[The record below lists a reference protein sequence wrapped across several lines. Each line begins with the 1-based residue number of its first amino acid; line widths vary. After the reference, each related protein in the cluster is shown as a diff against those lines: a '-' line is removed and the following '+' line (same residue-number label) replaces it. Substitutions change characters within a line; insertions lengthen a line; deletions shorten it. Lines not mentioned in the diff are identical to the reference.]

1 VNGSG
6 AATMTNEEDREEA
19 PMILHNEEDLRD
31 APIKRNQVRRRRWL
45 AHRERRFG
53 GGAVT
58 VRRRS
63 AGRGGAPTIQ

>member
-31 APIKRNQVRRRRWL
+31 APIKRNQVRRRL

-53 GGAVT
+53 GGAAPLDGV
-58 VRRRS
+58 
-63 AGRGGAPTIQ
+63 GRLPSSEV